1 MATTVDDPTR
11 VVVGPLTLS
20 YPALFTPRASEEGGQ
35 DARYSAEFWLY
46 SDNPHAAEI
55 HSKLSAAMAAACAE
69 KNVQYNPHT
78 MPAVKPVDPA
88 RTEGKTVYF
97 FRANSQQAPELFVR
111 RSTDGP
117 LEPANAADNMYAGC
131 LVYVSVKAAYYDF
144 RPPTGGIAKGVK
156 FYLNAVCQTGDG
168 PRLAAAKP
176 NFASVFS
183 ATPMH
188 LSEFTTPPS
197 QASAFSDAAM
207 APWQQQATVAPSS
220 PPPWQQQ
227 APAALPSPP
236 PWQQQQA
243 PAAPPSP
250 APQMTPWQ
258 QPAPASPPSPQPPV
272 WQQPWTGGPP
282 TMWQQPAT
290 GDSPTMWQQ
299 PATAVPSAPPGPP
312 PASWQPGPPAAPGW
326 PA

>member
-46 SDNPHAAEI
+46 SDNPHAGEI
-55 HSKLSAAMAAACAE
+55 HAKLSAAMAAACAE

-88 RTEGKTVYF
+88 RTDGKTVYF

-111 RSTDGP
+111 RSAGGP

-144 RPPTGGIAKGVK
+144 RPATGGIAKGVK
-156 FYLNAVCQTGDG
+156 LYLNAVCQTGDG

-176 NFASVFS
+176 NFAAMFS
-183 ATPMH
+183 ATPMQ
-188 LSEFTTPPS
+188 LSEFTTPSS
-197 QASAFSDAAM
+197 QASAFSDAAPSPT
-207 APWQQQATVAPSS
+207 PWQQPAP
-220 PPPWQQQ
+220 
-227 APAALPSPP
+227 PSPP
-236 PWQQQQA
+236 PWQQPTQA
-243 PAAPPSP
+243 TPPSP
-250 APQMTPWQ
+250 APQTTPWQ
-258 QPAPASPPSPQPPV
+258 QPAPVAPPSPQPPV
-272 WQQPWTGGPP
+272 WQQPAGEAPPAWQQPWTGGPP

-290 GDSPTMWQQ
+290 V
-299 PATAVPSAPPGPP
+299 VPSAPPGPP

-326 PA
+326 P

>member
-1 MATTVDDPTR
+1 MATTTVDDPTR

-46 SDNPHAAEI
+46 SDNPHAGEI
-55 HSKLSAAMAAACAE
+55 HAKLSSAMAEACAE
-69 KNVQYNPHT
+69 KKVQYNPHT
-78 MPAVKPVDPA
+78 MPALKPVDPE
-88 RTEGKTVYF
+88 RTGGKVVYF
-97 FRANSQQAPELFVR
+97 FRANSNQAPELFVR
-111 RSTDGP
+111 RSAGGS

-144 RPPTGGIAKGVK
+144 RPPAGGIAKGVK

-176 NFASVFS
+176 NFAAVFS

-197 QASAFSDAAM
+197 QASAFSD
-207 APWQQQATVAPSS
+207 VSPSS
-220 PPPWQQQ
+220 PPPWQQP
-227 APAALPSPP
+227 APAAPPSPP
-236 PWQQQQA
+236 PWQQPTQ
-243 PAAPPSP
+243 AAPPSS
-250 APQMTPWQ
+250 APQTTPWQ
-258 QPAPASPPSPQPPV
+258 QPAPVAPPSPQPSV
-272 WQQPWTGGPP
+272 WQQPAGEAPPAWQQAWTGGPP

-290 GDSPTMWQQ
+290 V
-299 PATAVPSAPPGPP
+299 VPSAPPGPP

>member
-20 YPALFTPRASEEGGQ
+20 YPALFTPRANEEGGQ

-55 HSKLSAAMAAACAE
+55 HSKLSAAMAAACTE

-88 RTEGKTVYF
+88 RTDGKTVYF
-97 FRANSQQAPELFVR
+97 FRANSQQAPELYVR

-131 LVYVSVKAAYYDF
+131 LVYVSMKAAYYDF

-176 NFASVFS
+176 NFAAVFS

-197 QASAFSDAAM
+197 QASAFSNAAM
-207 APWQQQATVAPSS
+207 APWQQQATV
-220 PPPWQQQ
+220 
-227 APAALPSPP
+227 ALPSPP

-250 APQMTPWQ
+250 APQTTPWQ

-299 PATAVPSAPPGPP
+299 PATVVPSAPPGPP

>member
-88 RTEGKTVYF
+88 RTDGKTVYF
-97 FRANSQQAPELFVR
+97 FRANSQQAPEVYVR

-176 NFASVFS
+176 NFAAVFS

-197 QASAFSDAAM
+197 QASAFSNAAM

-227 APAALPSPP
+227 APAA
-236 PWQQQQA
+236 
-243 PAAPPSP
+243 PPSP
-250 APQMTPWQ
+250 APQTTP
-258 QPAPASPPSPQPPV
+258 

-299 PATAVPSAPPGPP
+299 PATVVPSAPPGPP